1 MIQLTI
7 ERKHIKWLAA
17 IVLIAVVLV
26 PTTSWAAHQFN
37 DVPDTN
43 PFHDD
48 IAWLKDAGV
57 TLGCDSDNYCPADNV
72 TRQQMA
78 AFMRRLAE
86 KQVVDAGQVLGGTAY
101 MFQHQANTAINE
113 IIVASPNLQKN
124 SEGGTITYKRTGV
137 GAYIV
142 TLPGWGTIGNVQV
155 SAYNAAGVSCQAQA
169 YWGGEVS
176 VRCYDQNGNT
186 ANARFHLLAIGA

>member
-17 IVLIAVVLV
+17 IVLVAVVLV
-26 PTTSWAAHQFN
+26 PTSSWAAHQFN

-57 TLGCDSDNYCPADNV
+57 TLGCDSNNYCPADNV

-86 KQVVDAGQVLGGTAY
+86 KQVVDAGQILGGTAY
-101 MFQHQANTAINE
+101 MFAQTATPTINDV
-113 IIVASPNLQKN
+113 IVASPNLQKN
-124 SEGGTITYKRTGV
+124 SEGGAITYKRKSA

-142 TLPGWGTIGNVQV
+142 TLPGWDAIGNVQV
-155 SAYNAAGVSCQAQA
+155 TAYKAAGVSCQAQVF
-169 YWGGEVS
+169 WGGEVS
-176 VRCYDQNGNT
+176 VWCYDQDGNT
-186 ANARFHLLAIGA
+186 ANARFTLLAIGT